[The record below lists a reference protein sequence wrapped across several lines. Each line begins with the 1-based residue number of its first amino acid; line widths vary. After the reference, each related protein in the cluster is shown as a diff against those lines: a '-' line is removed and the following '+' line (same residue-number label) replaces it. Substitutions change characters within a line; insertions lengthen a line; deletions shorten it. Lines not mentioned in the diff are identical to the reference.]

1 MRATFIGVIALSLA
15 GCEAGAQLEPVP
27 SATAMAIADASV
39 LVADA
44 ETLIESTLDEYIFV
58 TNRIVSGDAPAD
70 AINDLT
76 TPEWAIEEADG
87 FLALDALGGKAQP
100 VVMTRWQLTAMRGRH
115 TFVDAL
121 VSTCLGSA
129 TAQTHATV
137 RMVPRDGAIV
147 IDEISPWEDSTWC
160 AVLPLR

>member
-1 MRATFIGVIALSLA
+1 MRATFIVVIALSLA
-15 GCEAGAQLEPVP
+15 GCETGLQVEPGL
-27 SATAMAIADASV
+27 SATPIAIADASV

-58 TNRIVSGDAPAD
+58 TNRIVSGDTPAD

-76 TPEWAIEEADG
+76 TPEWAIEEANG
-87 FLALDALGGKAQP
+87 FLALDALGGKAEP

-129 TAQTHATV
+129 TVQTHATV

-160 AVLPLR
+160 AVLPLP